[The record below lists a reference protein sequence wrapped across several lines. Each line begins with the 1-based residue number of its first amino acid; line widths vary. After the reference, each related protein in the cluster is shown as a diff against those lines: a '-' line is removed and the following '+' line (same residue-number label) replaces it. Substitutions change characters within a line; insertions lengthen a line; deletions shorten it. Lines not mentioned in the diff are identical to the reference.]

1 MNTTKVHSLK
11 TTLAPY
17 LYPCTVEYA
26 VTSLTIFFI
35 VWQNIGKKHTHF
47 GFILRNNEMENIFNI
62 DCHKSSR
69 GLFIGIIVILIT
81 IVTNIMYFVYK
92 DTSITS
98 NNDIKSIMIGN
109 DSYIL
114 RASGGGGDSGDL
126 EEDLQINER
135 TSLLISDTLE
145 LCLVILNVILVV
157 CAFFRTRK
165 LTIIEHG
172 NMVFD
177 EALVVIALVGIYIF
191 SVFSILSIVYTTY
204 HRGSIAYLS
213 LVISILSIIEGT
225 LQTMLILDGLRR
237 RALDDNDK
245 RKKPG
250 REIFTLLIM
259 VNLSLWISDTLAFK
273 KFDVSYYQLKYYSIL
288 AWAIINTI
296 ASPLA
301 IFYRFHS
308 SVCLSDCWKS
318 IYME

>member
-1 MNTTKVHSLK
+1 
-11 TTLAPY
+11 
-17 LYPCTVEYA
+17 
-26 VTSLTIFFI
+26 
-35 VWQNIGKKHTHF
+35 
-47 GFILRNNEMENIFNI
+47 MENIFNI

-69 GLFIGIIVILIT
+69 GLFVGIIVILLT

-92 DTSITS
+92 DTTTTIENNNTQSNTN
-98 NNDIKSIMIGN
+98 NNDTNNLLLLLSSSSSSIFNMRIE
-109 DSYIL
+109 
-114 RASGGGGDSGDL
+114 DL
-126 EEDLQINER
+126 EEDLKINEK
-135 TSLLISDTLE
+135 TSLIISDILE
-145 LCLVILNVILVV
+145 LCLIILNSILII
-157 CAFFRTRK
+157 CAYLRTRK

-204 HRGSIAYLS
+204 SRGSIAYLS

-237 RALDDNDK
+237 RALDLKDK

-308 SVCLSDCWKS
+308 SVCLSDCWKT